1 MTVAAAAVASGQ
13 GFVQALDQWAFV
25 RVAEGFGHGVQHL
38 WADQAIALHGELF
51 AAQRAGP
58 GQALVAGPAQAVTLS
73 VNQRALAQF
82 HARIGGFEALQ
93 DFLSRQSLTQ

>member
-13 GFVQALDQWAFV
+13 GFDQAFDQWAFL
-25 RVAEGFGHGVQHL
+25 RVAEGFGHGVQNL
-38 WADQAIALHGELF
+38 RADQAISLHGELF

-73 VNQRALAQF
+73 VDQRALAQF
-82 HARIGGFEALQ
+82 HARIGVFEPLQ
-93 DFLSRQSLTQ
+93 HFLSRQSLTQ